1 MTIAR
6 SALIAMCLSALAP
19 GQEFEVA
26 TVRLNQTGSPPYSNF
41 PLGPGDVYVP
51 NGGHF
56 LATGFPLITYV
67 AFAYK
72 IIGNQAQYLL
82 PQFPEWAK
90 SDHYDIEARAE
101 GNPGKDQMRALM
113 RGLLAERFALKI
125 HTENREVP
133 VLGFALDKPG
143 KTGPQ
148 LWLHPQSD
156 NCPTEVAPTV
166 KGPVPTDDRGVP
178 TLCNGIFPLPGA
190 PGRTK
195 LGARNVTLQFLADSL
210 SAGANLGRPMVDQ
223 TGLPGRVDFI
233 LDFVPDRLSQ
243 PQPGTVD
250 APEISGPTLQQA
262 LREQLGIR
270 LQSAKTTIEVLVLD
284 HVERPSSN

>member
-1 MTIAR
+1 MTPAR
-6 SALIAMCLSALAP
+6 RVLVAIWLSALAM

-26 TVRLNQTGSPPYSNF
+26 SVRLNKTNGPAFSNF

-51 NGGHF
+51 NGGRF
-56 LATGFPLITYV
+56 LATSLPLITYV

-90 SDHYDIEARAE
+90 ADRYDIEARAE
-101 GNPGKDQMRALM
+101 DNPSKDQMRAMM
-113 RGLLAERFALKI
+113 RGLLAERFALKV
-125 HTENREVP
+125 HSENREVP
-133 VLGFALDKPG
+133 VLAFVLDKPG

-148 LWLHPQSD
+148 LWLHAQGGD
-156 NCPTEVAPTV
+156 CPTEVAPTAQ
-166 KGPVPTDDRGVP
+166 GPVTTDVRGVP
-178 TLCNGIFPLPGA
+178 TLCNGIFALPSA
-190 PGRTK
+190 TGRTK

-223 TGLPGRVDFI
+223 TGVTGRVDF
-233 LDFVPDRLSQ
+233 LLEFVPERVGQS
-243 PQPGTVD
+243 QPGTDV

-262 LREQLGIR
+262 LREQLGIK
-270 LQSAKTTIEVLVLD
+270 LQSAKAALDVLVLD
-284 HVERPSSN
+284 HVERPSAN